1 MKSIAV
7 FYASEG
13 TGHRTAA
20 ENLAERFKL
29 DNPDGQTL
37 CADILDCVPKL
48 LHAGLSNYYLWTV
61 RWWPWLWGKSYWGSD
76 KPGVTKFCC
85 DVAHKLL
92 CTMYIS
98 QAERRVRE
106 MNAEAVFFTHYF
118 GAEHFAKRNPDI
130 PVFFVN
136 TDYETHIFQRS
147 GIYAA
152 SFVPSRTALG
162 QYAKENI
169 ENVYNSGIP
178 VAAKFETALSKET
191 ARKKLGI
198 DKNRRVILV
207 SGGGIGAGS
216 IETVARSLAKRKDR
230 LTVVICGNNKSLR
243 KKLERIYKNA
253 ENVRIEGYVNN
264 MEEFYRAA
272 DLGIIKPGGL
282 TLAETLACGLP
293 LLIMNPVPGQEECNL
308 RCVCGEGAA
317 LKLDNAE
324 KAAET
329 AELILDNPQKL
340 AELTANAKRIARPD
354 AAEEILKIAGQIIKH
369 TN

>member
-20 ENLAERFKL
+20 ENLAARFML
-29 DNPDGQTL
+29 DNPDGQAL

-76 KPGVTKFCC
+76 KQGITKFCC
-85 DVAHKLL
+85 DLAHELL
-92 CTMYIS
+92 CKMYIS
-98 QAERRVRE
+98 KAERSVRE

-162 QYAKENI
+162 QYAEENI
-169 ENVYNSGIP
+169 KNVYNSGIP
-178 VAAKFETALSKET
+178 VAAKFETPLSKET
-191 ARKKLGI
+191 ARKKLRI
-198 DKNRRVILV
+198 DENCPVILV

-216 IETVARSLAKRKDR
+216 IEKAAASLAEHKDW
-230 LTVVICGNNKSLR
+230 LTVIICGNNASLKR
-243 KKLERIYKNA
+243 KLEKKYSGE

-264 MEEFYRAA
+264 IEEFYRAA

-282 TLAETLACGLP
+282 TLAETLVSELP
-293 LLIMNPVPGQEECNL
+293 LLLMDPVPGQEECNL
-308 RCVCGEGAA
+308 RCVCAEGAA
-317 LKLDNAE
+317 LKLDSAD

-329 AELILDNPQKL
+329 AETILDNPQKL
-340 AELTANAKRIARPD
+340 AELTEKAKKIARPD
-354 AAEEILKIAGQIIKH
+354 AAREILKTAEQLIK
-369 TN
+369 